1 MASGMAPRTLGTA
14 SDTRRRAYEILRKR
28 WHHLVSEGTEVFAA
42 EIDRRKALVA
52 LARDRFVIVTT
63 GLTGR
68 EESVPYASIT
78 GIEATGRTVEIVRIP
93 RTSQITVESAED
105 AARLTA
111 ELERARV
118 AGGARAAADRSPAPD
133 APAPVAADS
142 PPAIVIPRQRSAPEA
157 ESLPVPAGDT
167 AADAVAAPAADIL
180 VVTTDDIP
188 GHQIVEIHVG
198 VAVRGRAD
206 FTFDPA
212 DPLTTAA
219 GALESWAEML
229 RETRAGA
236 RDRLAAE
243 AVARG
248 ANAVVAMRF
257 DCSDVGDHLIEIAA
271 YGTAV
276 TVEPGAEDAPPTGGR
291 HRG

>member
-118 AGGARAAADRSPAPD
+118 AGGARAAA
-133 APAPVAADS
+133 AAD
-142 PPAIVIPRQRSAPEA
+142 
-157 ESLPVPAGDT
+157 T
-167 AADAVAAPAADIL
+167 
-180 VVTTDDIP
+180 
-188 GHQIVEIHVG
+188 
-198 VAVRGRAD
+198 
-206 FTFDPA
+206 
-212 DPLTTAA
+212 LTTAA